1 MEFDKKNIIGLIAG
15 FAMIV
20 GSLIFLRGSKL
31 VWFIIV
37 LGVISMALPF
47 VLSLVLESGR
57 QKEKEERFLEFVRDL
72 VENVKAGTPIS
83 KGIYNLKTRDYGAL
97 SPHVEKLANQI
108 SLGIPLTTALFNFAK
123 DTKSKVIMRAVNL
136 ISEAEKSGGQIGS
149 ILESVARSV
158 NQTENLQK
166 ERKAAVYNLIVQGYI
181 IFIIFIVIML
191 LLQFHILPMTKD
203 IGGES
208 ISELSLKPHQIT
220 QEDFAKPMLIILLV
234 QAFFAGLVIGKIS
247 EGSIKDGIKHSFIL
261 LALALL
267 IKTGA
272 NALLG

>member
-31 VWFIIV
+31 VWFIVV